1 MSISTLN
8 DPPDP
13 ILDEL
18 HATRRRLLKEH
29 GGVSGLAAFLRQE
42 EAKTARP
49 MAAPKSPLDVPGID
63 LHLDAQQIVEFIHAG
78 RCEQP

>member
-1 MSISTLN
+1 MSIPMMN

-13 ILDEL
+13 ILEEL

-42 EAKTARP
+42 EAKTTWP
-49 MAAPKSPLDVPGID
+49 
-63 LHLDAQQIVEFIHAG
+63 IVETSASSRPDKTLDSTG
-78 RCEQP
+78 KKPTD